1 MFWRVDFFKYSIFVM
16 SFSYATFNVLMYV
29 LQSIYYQIIE
39 IKYDLCTIFNAR
51 GAKVTGG

>member
-1 MFWRVDFFKYSIFVM
+1 M

-29 LQSIYYQIIE
+29 LQSIYYQIIK
-39 IKYDLCTIFNAR
+39 IKYDLCTIFNVR